1 MFLHILFYF
10 LCFLCLLC
18 VLGTVCSIKQYLE
31 ETHLLMRLYYAQ
43 AARRQALVTIVFLIA
58 LTLLAHAIYT

>member
-1 MFLHILFYF
+1 MFLHIFFY
-10 LCFLCLLC
+10 FLCLLC
-18 VLGTVCSIKQYLE
+18 LLCVIGTVCSIKQYIT

-58 LTLLAHAIYT
+58 LTFLAQAIYT